1 MISKRGGNRMDLQKI
16 GKYIAGKRKK
26 LGLTQ
31 KQLAEQLGMSDK
43 SVSKWERGIC
53 LPDVSVYIQLCN
65 ILQISINEFLSGE
78 DLSEENV
85 IKQSEYNLI
94 QVASISKYKQKY
106 LKRMIIILS
115 IIIMIVVSLLGT
127 IIFRNLLQPQ
137 NYIIAADRESAE
149 MKTAELLSGV
159 DGAFLFHYS
168 IKDKFETL
176 TIFMSEYQSGKLI
189 EKTKVADFTYRDMEA
204 TSEGQIVL
212 VPDFEQFSV
221 KLIVTDE
228 YAKYSTTFP
237 ILENVENKEYYGRAA
252 TQIEEKVPIQ
262 FGSEQGLLA
271 FIYGKDEVSGVSI
284 SAMENGEA
292 RTNNDY
298 VYYLSFEF
306 SK

>member
-1 MISKRGGNRMDLQKI
+1 M
-16 GKYIAGKRKK
+16 
-26 LGLTQ
+26 
-31 KQLAEQLGMSDK
+31 
-43 SVSKWERGIC
+43 
-53 LPDVSVYIQLCN
+53 
-65 ILQISINEFLSGE
+65 SGE

-115 IIIMIVVSLLGT
+115 VIIMIIVSLLGT

-168 IKDKFETL
+168 TKDKFETF

-189 EKTKVADFTYRDMEA
+189 EKTKVADFTYKDMESA
-204 TSEGQIVL
+204 SEGQIVL
-212 VPDFEQFSV
+212 VPDFEQFRV
-221 KLIVTDE
+221 KLIITDE

-271 FIYGKDEVSGVSI
+271 FIYGKEGVSGVSV
-284 SAMENGEA
+284 SAMENGEVG
-292 RTNNDY
+292 TNNDY

>member
-1 MISKRGGNRMDLQKI
+1 M
-16 GKYIAGKRKK
+16 
-26 LGLTQ
+26 
-31 KQLAEQLGMSDK
+31 
-43 SVSKWERGIC
+43 
-53 LPDVSVYIQLCN
+53 
-65 ILQISINEFLSGE
+65 SGE

-137 NYIIAADRESAE
+137 NYIIAADRENAE

-271 FIYGKDEVSGVSI
+271 FIYGKDGVSGVSI